1 MTPSPPLIE
10 LRDITKRFGDVE
22 VLRHISLTLTAG
34 EVHALV
40 GENGAGKST
49 LVKILAGVY
58 TPDGGSILLSGAPV
72 SLHNPAQAQ
81 RLGFA
86 IIHQQPSLFPDL
98 DVAEN
103 IYMGRQP
110 LGAFGRVD
118 WTLMYREVNALL
130 QRLDARFDARTA
142 VKSLSI
148 ADQQLI
154 EIAKAL
160 SMQTRLLVMDEP
172 TAALSAREVEDL
184 FSIVRQLRAQGVAI
198 LFISHRFEEIFDIAD
213 RVTVLR
219 DGGLILTKPTSELTQ
234 AETISAMVGRELSA
248 LYPKQA
254 ATIGPVVLEARGLT
268 RAGEFRDVSFQVHQG
283 EILGFAGLVGA
294 GRTEVARTLFG
305 LTQPDSGSILLDGQP
320 VNFHS
325 PTDGMRHG
333 IAYVPEDR
341 YEHGLV
347 REFPIAENVTLPI
360 WRSISNW
367 LGIVDQRR
375 ERAIATDYFQRL
387 QIHATGIE
395 QIAQSLSGGNQQKVV
410 IAKWLA
416 THPRLL
422 ILDEPTRGV
431 DIGAKAEVHRLI
443 SQLASEGIAIIMISS
458 ELPEALA
465 MSDRLLVMSE
475 GRITGEFA
483 RNEATQE
490 RVMLAAMGQAPSET
504 SGTGVNGGAH
514 GN

>member
-1 MTPSPPLIE
+1 MTPAAPLVA
-10 LRDITKRFGDVE
+10 LHDITKRFGDVE
-22 VLRHISLTLTAG
+22 VLRHVSLALYAG

-58 TPDGGSILLSGAPV
+58 TPDSGSILLSGEPV
-72 SLHNPAQAQ
+72 TLHDPSQAQ

-86 IIHQQPSLFPDL
+86 VIHQQPSLFPDL

-118 WTLMYREVNALL
+118 WGTMYREVNVLL
-130 QRLDARFDARTA
+130 RRLDARFDARTP
-142 VKSLSI
+142 VNSLSI

-172 TAALSAREVEDL
+172 TAALSAREVADL
-184 FSIVRQLRAQGVAI
+184 FAIVRQLRDQGVAI

-219 DGGLILTKPTSELTQ
+219 DGGLILTKPASDLTQ
-234 AETISAMVGRELSA
+234 AETISAMVGREMSA
-248 LYPKQA
+248 LYPKQE
-254 ATIGPVVLEARGLT
+254 TRIGPVALDVRGLT
-268 RAGEFRDVSFQVHQG
+268 RAGEFRDVSFQVHRG
-283 EILGFAGLVGA
+283 EILGFSGLVGA
-294 GRTEVARTLFG
+294 GRTEVARAIFG
-305 LTQPDSGSILLDGQP
+305 LTRPDSGSMLLDGKP
-320 VNFHS
+320 VSFHS
-325 PTDGMRHG
+325 PTDAMRHG
-333 IAYVPEDR
+333 VAYVPEDR

-347 REFPIAENVTLPI
+347 REFSIAENVTLPL

-387 QIHATGIE
+387 QIHATGID

-416 THPRLL
+416 TTPRLL

-443 SQLASEGIAIIMISS
+443 SQLASEGLAIIMISS

-465 MSDRLLVMSE
+465 MSDRILVMSE
-475 GRITGEFA
+475 GRITGEFS
-483 RNEATQE
+483 RSEATQE
-490 RVMLAAMGQAPSET
+490 RVMLAAMGQVAN
-504 SGTGVNGGAH
+504 GAGANGGTD

>member
-1 MTPSPPLIE
+1 MPPAPPLVE

-22 VLRHISLTLTAG
+22 VLRHVSLSLYAG

-49 LVKILAGVY
+49 LVKILAGVHA
-58 TPDGGSILLSGAPV
+58 PDSGSVLLAGEPV
-72 SLHNPAQAQ
+72 TLHDPSQAQ

-86 IIHQQPSLFPDL
+86 VIHQQPSLFPDL

-110 LGAFGRVD
+110 LGALGRID
-118 WTLMYREVNALL
+118 WGLMYREVNALL
-130 QRLDARFDARTA
+130 RRLDATFDARTP
-142 VKSLSI
+142 VNSLSI

-184 FSIVRQLRAQGVAI
+184 FGIVRQLRAQGVAI
-198 LFISHRFEEIFDIAD
+198 LFISHRFEEIFEIAD

-219 DGGLILTKPTSELTQ
+219 DGAHILTKPTSELTQ
-234 AETISAMVGRELSA
+234 AETISAMVGREMSA
-248 LYPKQA
+248 LFPKQEA
-254 ATIGPVVLEARGLT
+254 AIGPVMLEVRGLT

-294 GRTEVARTLFG
+294 GRTEVARAVFG
-305 LTQPDSGSILLDGQP
+305 ITRPEAGTILLDGKA
-320 VNFHS
+320 VSFSS
-325 PTDGMRHG
+325 PTAAMRHG

-341 YEHGLV
+341 YQHGLV
-347 REFPIAENVTLPI
+347 REFPIASNVTLPI
-360 WRSISNW
+360 LRAISNW
-367 LGIVDQRR
+367 LGIVDRRR

-395 QIAQSLSGGNQQKVV
+395 QLAQSLSGGNQQKVV

-416 THPRLL
+416 TKPRVL

-443 SQLASEGIAIIMISS
+443 SQLASEGMAIIMISS

-465 MSDRLLVMSE
+465 MSDRILVMHE
-475 GRITGEFA
+475 GRVTGEFS
-483 RNEATQE
+483 RSEANQE
-490 RVMLAAMGQAPSET
+490 RVMFAAMGQVT
-504 SGTGVNGGAH
+504 H

>member
-1 MTPSPPLIE
+1 MPPAPPIVE
-10 LRDITKRFGDVE
+10 LREITKRFGDVE
-22 VLRHISLTLTAG
+22 VLRHVSLSLTAG

-49 LVKILAGVY
+49 LVKVLAGVY
-58 TPDGGSILLSGAPV
+58 APDGGSIVLDGGPV
-72 SLHNPAQAQ
+72 VLHDPSLAQH
-81 RLGFA
+81 LGFA
-86 IIHQQPSLFPDL
+86 VIHQQPSLFPDL

-110 LGAFGRVD
+110 LSALGRVD
-118 WTLMYREVNALL
+118 WGLMYREVDALL
-130 QRLDARFDARTA
+130 RRLDAHFDARTP
-142 VKSLSI
+142 VRSLSI

-184 FSIVRQLRAQGVAI
+184 FSIVRQLRGQGVAI

-219 DGGLILTKPTSELTQ
+219 DGARILTKPTSELTQ
-234 AETISAMVGRELSA
+234 AEAISAMVGRDMSA
-248 LYPKQA
+248 LFPKQDA
-254 ATIGPVVLEARGLT
+254 VIGQTVLEVRGLT
-268 RAGEFRDVSFQVHQG
+268 RTGEFRDVSFQVRRG

-294 GRTEVARTLFG
+294 GRTEVARAIFG
-305 LTQPDSGSILLDGQP
+305 VTRPEAGTIA
-320 VNFHS
+320 
-325 PTDGMRHG
+325 PTEAMRHG

-341 YEHGLV
+341 YQHGLV
-347 REFPIAENVTLPI
+347 RQFPIASNVTLPI
-360 WRSISNW
+360 LRSISRW
-367 LGIVDQRR
+367 LGIVDRRR

-387 QIHATGIE
+387 HIHATGIE
-395 QIAQSLSGGNQQKVV
+395 QLAQSLSGGNQQKVV

-416 THPRLL
+416 TNPRVL

-443 SQLASEGIAIIMISS
+443 SQLASEGMAILMISS
-458 ELPEALA
+458 ELPEILA
-465 MSDRLLVMSE
+465 MSDRIVVMHE
-475 GRITGEFA
+475 GRITGEF
-483 RNEATQE
+483 RRGEADQE
-490 RVMLAAMGQAPSET
+490 RVMVAAMGQA
-504 SGTGVNGGAH
+504 AH
-514 GN
+514 GQGQGQAAQHEN

>member
-1 MTPSPPLIE
+1 MAPTPALVE

-22 VLRHISLTLTAG
+22 VLHRVSLPLYAS
-34 EVHALV
+34 EVHALA

-49 LVKILAGVY
+49 MVKILAGVY
-58 TPDGGSILLSGAPV
+58 APDAGMILLDGAPV
-72 SLHNPAQAQ
+72 VLHNPAQAQ

-86 IIHQQPSLFPDL
+86 VIHQQPSLFPDL

-110 LGAFGRVD
+110 LGALGRVD
-118 WTLMYREVNALL
+118 WRLMYRDVNALL
-130 QRLDARFDARTA
+130 RRLDARFDAHTPVR
-142 VKSLSI
+142 SLSI

-160 SMQTRLLVMDEP
+160 SMQTRVLVMDEP
-172 TAALSAREVEDL
+172 TAALSTREVEDL
-184 FSIVRQLRAQGVAI
+184 FAIVRQLRSQGVAI

-219 DGGLILTKPTSELTQ
+219 DGTHILTKPRAELTQ
-234 AETISAMVGRELSA
+234 SETISAMVGREMSA
-248 LYPKQA
+248 LFPKQH
-254 ATIGPVVLEARGLT
+254 TDIGPVVLEVRRLT
-268 RAGEFRDVSFQVHQG
+268 RPGEFRDVSFAVHQG

-294 GRTEVARTLFG
+294 GRTEVARAIFG
-305 LTQPDSGSILLDGQP
+305 ITRPEAGTILLDGE
-320 VNFHS
+320 VVSFAS
-325 PTDGMRHG
+325 PAEAMRRG

-341 YEHGLV
+341 YQHGLV
-347 REFPIAENVTLPI
+347 REFPIATNVTLPI

-375 ERAIATDYFQRL
+375 ERAIASDYFQRL
-387 QIHATGIE
+387 QIRATGIE
-395 QIAQSLSGGNQQKVV
+395 QVAQSLSGGNQQKVV

-416 THPRLL
+416 TKPRVL
-422 ILDEPTRGV
+422 ILDEPTRGI

-443 SQLASEGIAIIMISS
+443 SQLASEGMAIIMISS
-458 ELPEALA
+458 ELPEVLA
-465 MSDRLLVMSE
+465 MSDRILVMHE
-475 GRITGEFA
+475 GRITGSFD
-483 RNEATQE
+483 RNEANQE
-490 RVMLAAMGQAPSET
+490 RVMYAAMGQ
-504 SGTGVNGGAH
+504 GQGQVRH

>member
-1 MTPSPPLIE
+1 MPVQPLVE

-22 VLRHISLTLTAG
+22 VLHQVSLSLSAG

-58 TPDGGSILLSGAPV
+58 TPEGGSILLDSAPV
-72 SLHNPAQAQ
+72 VLNNPLQAQ
-81 RLGFA
+81 HFGFA
-86 IIHQQPSLFPDL
+86 VIHQQPSLFPDL

-110 LGAFGRVD
+110 LGTLGRVD
-118 WTLMYREVNALL
+118 WGRMYRETNELL
-130 QRLDARFDARTA
+130 RRLDAHFEARTP
-142 VKSLSI
+142 VRSLSI
-148 ADQQLI
+148 ADQQLV

-184 FSIVRQLRAQGVAI
+184 FGIVRQLRTQGVAI

-219 DGGLILTKPTSELTQ
+219 DGAHILTKPVGELTQ

-248 LYPKQA
+248 LFPKQDA
-254 ATIGPVVLEARGLT
+254 AIGPVVLEVRDLT
-268 RAGEFRDVSFQVHQG
+268 RSGEFRDVSFQVRQG

-294 GRTEVARTLFG
+294 GRTEVAQAIFG
-305 LTQPDSGSILLDGQP
+305 ITRPEAGTILLDGKA
-320 VNFHS
+320 VHFAS
-325 PTDGMRHG
+325 PTEAMHHG
-333 IAYVPEDR
+333 VAYVPEDR
-341 YEHGLV
+341 YQHGLV
-347 REFPIAENVTLPI
+347 REFPIASNVTMPI

-375 ERAIATDYFQRL
+375 ERAIANDYYQRL
-387 QIHATGIE
+387 QIHATGID
-395 QIAQSLSGGNQQKVV
+395 QLAQSLSGGNQQKVV

-416 THPRLL
+416 TKPRVL

-443 SQLASEGIAIIMISS
+443 SQLASEGMAIVMISS
-458 ELPEALA
+458 ELPEVLA
-465 MSDRLLVMSE
+465 MSDRILVMHE
-475 GRITGEFA
+475 GHVTGEFDRKDA
-483 RNEATQE
+483 DQE
-490 RVMLAAMGQAPSET
+490 RVMVAAMGQVA
-504 SGTGVNGGAH
+504 AH